1 MEKNVLLEITTK
13 NISKNEA
20 LKWCNDLIK
29 PNADL
34 QTYAKFKGKNKGNNI
49 LNISNNIESS
59 LFDGL
64 YFHYKDVPKR
74 SIAERV
80 KLRRPRLNEV
90 KKIEENIN
98 NDLFSHYFSYSS
110 PNNQRSRLDNAQ
122 GEINKNQVHLIKKML
137 TKIKKIVK
145 NMPED
150 RRFKIEENEIIDI
163 VERILELN
171 NENS

>member
-1 MEKNVLLEITTK
+1 M
-13 NISKNEA
+13 
-20 LKWCNDLIK
+20 
-29 PNADL
+29 
-34 QTYAKFKGKNKGNNI
+34 
-49 LNISNNIESS
+49 
-59 LFDGL
+59 
-64 YFHYKDVPKR
+64 
-74 SIAERV
+74 
-80 KLRRPRLNEV
+80 KL
-90 KKIEENIN
+90 KKIEENIS

-110 PNNQRSRLDNAQ
+110 PNNMRRRLDNAK

-171 NENS
+171 NENN